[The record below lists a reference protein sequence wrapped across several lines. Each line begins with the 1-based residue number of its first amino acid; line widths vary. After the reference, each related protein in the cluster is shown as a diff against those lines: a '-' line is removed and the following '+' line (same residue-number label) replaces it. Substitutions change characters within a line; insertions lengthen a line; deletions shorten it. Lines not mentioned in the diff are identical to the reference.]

1 MWLLVEDVFLEVL
14 IHKRTTRFLLVV
26 RIYDRGN
33 VCVGSRIYFWFFFS
47 FIMVIVLMFLDEYI
61 LVNSL
66 LFTVNIKICVVI
78 IFVYLF
84 SSI

>member
-33 VCVGSRIYFWFFFS
+33 VCVGGKDLF
-47 FIMVIVLMFLDEYI
+47 LMFFHL
-61 LVNSL
+61 SW
-66 LFTVNIKICVVI
+66 
-78 IFVYLF
+78 
-84 SSI
+84 